1 MLLVFIVQLLRQVE
15 KRHRLPLVIMMVKD
29 MDLKLEVGK
38 QGLMMYL
45 LDRDLQVMMV
55 ANMDCYKDS
64 LVRSI
69 LNSKVIDYFNMDSDC
84 KHLSL
89 T

>member
-1 MLLVFIVQLLRQVE
+1 MLLVFIVQLLRQVG
-15 KRHRLPLVIMMVKD
+15 KRHLLPLVIMMVKD

-38 QGLMMYL
+38 QELMMYL
-45 LDRDLQVMMV
+45 LDKDLQVKMV
-55 ANMDCYKDS
+55 VDMDCYKDS

-69 LNSKVIDYFNMDSDC
+69 LDSKVIDYFNMDSDC
-84 KHLSL
+84 QHLSL